1 MSEPSEAELGTMLSE
16 LTFPDGIKVTV
27 SDFKRFGAHG
37 WQWKW
42 HRHEEGFLNEVLF
55 HTDENG
61 HGFYMDFDAGLSWPM
76 NLSIVLSDIP
86 LAIRSDRNSFDVF
99 IQAQTTLF
107 AFLREKTP
115 CQSLPNNAL

>member
-1 MSEPSEAELGTMLSE
+1 MPEPSEAELGTMFSE
-16 LTFPDGIKVTV
+16 LTFPDGIKVTI
-27 SDFKRFGAHG
+27 SDFKRYGAHG

-61 HGFYMDFDAGLSWPM
+61 HGFYMDFDAGLSSPM
-76 NLSIVLSDIP
+76 DLSIVLSKTP
-86 LAIRSDRNSFDVF
+86 HVVCSNRTPFDVF
-99 IQAQTTLF
+99 IQAQSTLF

-115 CQSLPNNAL
+115 CKSLPKNAL